1 MIFWYLWSSSN
12 WSIGASKEINMLRIS
27 YSFILFFQKLAVL
40 STSYIC
46 SQRTCHQYSG
56 THSLTVIIQSPPVK
70 IRTRHVF
77 LRGRGLLRRKP
88 SFRTRNQTTKTQ
100 TLFRSNRTWVTVK
113 TRIGKTEERKRPEQ
127 FFPEVKY
134 FSWRAHS
141 TWNVT
146 CRVQRELVWRHHCSS
161 QRPRLKS
168 GSKTGGT
175 SGKDSW
181 QQS

>member
-1 MIFWYLWSSSN
+1 MNRNHYVKSLIIITYFY
-12 WSIGASKEINMLRIS
+12 I
-27 YSFILFFQKLAVL
+27 FQKLTVL

-46 SQRTCHQYSG
+46 SQKICHQYSG
-56 THSLTVIIQSPPVK
+56 THSLTVTIQSLPVK

-77 LRGRGLLRRKP
+77 LPGRGLLRRKP
-88 SFRTRNQTTKTQ
+88 SFLTRNQTTKTQ
-100 TLFRSNRTWVTVK
+100 MLFQSNRTWVTAK
-113 TRIGKTEERKRPEQ
+113 TRTGKIEERKRPEQ

-146 CRVQRELVWRHHCSS
+146 CRVQRELVLRHHCSS
-161 QRPRLKS
+161 QRPRLKF
-168 GSKTGGT
+168 GFKTGGT

-181 QQS
+181 PQS